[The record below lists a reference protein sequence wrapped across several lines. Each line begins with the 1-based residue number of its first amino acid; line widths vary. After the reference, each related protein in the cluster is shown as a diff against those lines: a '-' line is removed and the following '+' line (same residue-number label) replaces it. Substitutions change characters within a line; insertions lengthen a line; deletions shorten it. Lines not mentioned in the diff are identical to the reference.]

1 MLWIH
6 EIKEAK
12 TVMLADSLITH
23 NRNAMFATL
32 ELYIPGEKI
41 GFNFNAYL
49 VNRKHWANNLM
60 KKQIFTF
67 C

>member
-1 MLWIH
+1 MKLR
-6 EIKEAK
+6 KLK

-41 GFNFNAYL
+41 
-49 VNRKHWANNLM
+49 W
-60 KKQIFTF
+60 I
-67 C
+67 